1 MMSRKDSEFFREP
14 VDWEGLGL
22 YDYPVIIKNP
32 MDLGTVKKKL
42 ERGAYRRPSELA
54 ADVRLIFSNAMTY
67 NTPNSKVYNYART
80 LSDFWESSWA
90 QIANTDDAIDRPP
103 SMEAISEF
111 VEKSHRITPEELGKV
126 LRKLDELCPNCI
138 VKKPNSNEVDVNTDL
153 INGRT

>member
-1 MMSRKDSEFFREP
+1 MIHQTFPPSTMTTLACKDEFLQIWKKMMSRKDSEFFREP

-32 MDLGTVKKKL
+32 MDLGTVKRKL

-103 SMEAISEF
+103 SMEAITEF
-111 VEKSHRITPEELGKV
+111 VEKSHR
-126 LRKLDELCPNCI
+126 
-138 VKKPNSNEVDVNTDL
+138 
-153 INGRT
+153 